1 MSSPSLSRFVFWV
14 FIIYSV
20 LLRQYLWLNYTYFT
34 KEGEQVRVNDVLM
47 ECRDCQSSKYLFLFT
62 NISAKKIDF
71 INKNTELAYGGEPR
85 SAIATGILELRLTD
99 KKFSGLVLR
108 EAQIVLVSNL
118 NSFLIKAFIGLK
130 ILANKVVDYFGF
142 ALGIYFSPDESV
154 LVQGLL
160 TGRLDGVGTDFYN
173 KLKASGLLHLAAA
186 SGYNVTMVISLAWGL
201 SFWILPRKF
210 VKYFVVLFIILFT
223 FVSDFSPSVIRAG
236 IMGLAGYWAAEISGS
251 RRSAKRIFLA
261 TAGLLLFL
269 FPDWLYDIGFQLS
282 FAATAGMLWVEERIE
297 GAGFAILSRCRK
309 FARSLSP
316 LVGLGASP
324 TLRFGW
330 PRAAASSLR
339 KFANFDNRL
348 DAKPAEPFNGFWKK
362 FFESLA
368 ANLAVAPVLAWHFCW
383 KQLGTWGVIL
393 NIPAS
398 FLVGPLMGL
407 GLLVLIFG
415 TWFPV
420 AAQALAI
427 AGKPLL
433 VMMMGLIEIGARLN
447 IVFANNFQF
456 TIFNLQ

>member
-108 EAQIVLVSNL
+108 EAQIVSVSNL

-236 IMGLAGYWAAEISGS
+236 IMGLAGYWAAEIGGS
-251 RRSAKRIFLA
+251 RRSAKRIFLGV
-261 TAGLLLFL
+261 AGLLLFF

-282 FAATAGMLWVEERIE
+282 FAATAGMLWLEPKINQLSIVIPAKAGIYLNRFRVNDRKKPERPLASSFGIVGGE
-297 GAGFAILSRCRK
+297 SGRGAGF
-309 FARSLSP
+309 SLAFWLETAGDLGSNTKYSGQFSGRAVDGIGAFGFNFWDVVSGCGP
-316 LVGLGASP
+316 GLGH
-324 TLRFGW
+324 R
-330 PRAAASSLR
+330 R
-339 KFANFDNRL
+339 K
-348 DAKPAEPFNGFWKK
+348 
-362 FFESLA
+362 
-368 ANLAVAPVLAWHFCW
+368 AVVSYDD
-383 KQLGTWGVIL
+383 GID
-393 NIPAS
+393 
-398 FLVGPLMGL
+398 
-407 GLLVLIFG
+407 
-415 TWFPV
+415 
-420 AAQALAI
+420 
-427 AGKPLL
+427 
-433 VMMMGLIEIGARLN
+433 
-447 IVFANNFQF
+447 
-456 TIFNLQ
+456 

>member
-20 LLRQYLWLNYTYFT
+20 LLRQYLWLNYSYFT

-236 IMGLAGYWAAEISGS
+236 IMGLAGYWAAEIGGS
-251 RRSAKRIFLA
+251 RRSAKRIFLGV
-261 TAGLLLFL
+261 AGLLLFF

-282 FAATAGMLWVEERIE
+282 FAATAGMLWLEPKINQLSIVIPAKAGIYLNRFRVKPGMTERNRK
-297 GAGFAILSRCRK
+297 GLWPLLS
-309 FARSLSP
+309 
-316 LVGLGASP
+316 
-324 TLRFGW
+324 
-330 PRAAASSLR
+330 
-339 KFANFDNRL
+339 
-348 DAKPAEPFNGFWKK
+348 
-362 FFESLA
+362 ESLA
-368 ANLAVAPVLAWHFCW
+368 ANLAVAPVLAWHFGW
-383 KQLGTWGVIL
+383 KQLGIWGVIL

-420 AAQALAI
+420 AAQTLAI

-433 VMMMGLIEIGARLN
+433 VMMMGLIEMGARLKR
-447 IVFANNFQF
+447 
-456 TIFNLQ
+456 

>member
-1 MSSPSLSRFVFWV
+1 MSSSSLSRFVFWV

-20 LLRQYLWLNYTYFT
+20 LLRQYLWLNYSYFT

-99 KKFSGLVLR
+99 KRFSGLVLR
-108 EAQIVLVSNL
+108 EAQIVSVSNL

-236 IMGLAGYWAAEISGS
+236 IMGLAGYWAAEIGGS
-251 RRSAKRIFLA
+251 RRSAKRIFLGV
-261 TAGLLLFL
+261 AGLLLFF

-282 FAATAGMLWVEERIE
+282 FAATAGMLWLEPRINQLSIVIPAKAGIYLNRFRVKPGMTERNRK
-297 GAGFAILSRCRK
+297 GLWPLLS
-309 FARSLSP
+309 
-316 LVGLGASP
+316 
-324 TLRFGW
+324 
-330 PRAAASSLR
+330 
-339 KFANFDNRL
+339 
-348 DAKPAEPFNGFWKK
+348 
-362 FFESLA
+362 ESLA
-368 ANLAVAPVLAWHFCW
+368 ANLAVAPVLAWHFGW
-383 KQLGTWGVIL
+383 KQLGIWGVIL

-407 GLLVLIFG
+407 GLLVSIFR

-420 AAQALAI
+420 AAQTLAI

>member
-1 MSSPSLSRFVFWV
+1 MSSSSLSRFVFWV

-20 LLRQYLWLNYTYFT
+20 LLRQCLWLNYSYHT
-34 KEGEQVRVNDVLM
+34 KEGEHVRINDVLM
-47 ECRDCQSSKYLFLFT
+47 VCKDCQSSKYLFLFT
-62 NISAKKIDF
+62 NISAKKIEF
-71 INKNTELAYGGEPR
+71 IDKNAEPTYGSESRPVL
-85 SAIATGILELRLTD
+85 ATGILGFRLTD

-108 EAQIVLVSNL
+108 EAQIVSVSNL
-118 NSFLIKAFIGLK
+118 NGFLIKAFISLK
-130 ILANKVVDYFGF
+130 VLAGRLVDYFGF
-142 ALGIYFSPDESV
+142 ALGMYFSPDESV

-236 IMGLAGYWAAEISGS
+236 IMGLAGYWAAEIGGS
-251 RRSAKRIFLA
+251 RRSAKRIFLGV
-261 TAGLLLFL
+261 AGLLLFF

-282 FAATAGMLWVEERIE
+282 FAATAGMLWLEPKINQLSIVIPAKAGIYLNRFRVKPGMTERNRK
-297 GAGFAILSRCRK
+297 GLWPLLS
-309 FARSLSP
+309 
-316 LVGLGASP
+316 
-324 TLRFGW
+324 
-330 PRAAASSLR
+330 
-339 KFANFDNRL
+339 
-348 DAKPAEPFNGFWKK
+348 
-362 FFESLA
+362 ESLA
-368 ANLAVAPVLAWHFCW
+368 ANLAVAPVLAWHFGW
-383 KQLGTWGVIL
+383 KQLGIWGVIL

-420 AAQALAI
+420 AAQTLAI

-433 VMMMGLIEIGARLN
+433 VMMMGLIEMGARLKW
-447 IVFANNFQF
+447 
-456 TIFNLQ
+456 